1 MWMRVQAGCVVACE
15 ELYNHDRESVSVIVF
30 VSRALV
36 GLDRFVS
43 NQGLTRDTVVEM
55 ECVCV
60 CASVAKLVFTSS

>member
-1 MWMRVQAGCVVACE
+1 M
-15 ELYNHDRESVSVIVF
+15 SVTVIVF

-43 NQGLTRDTVVEM
+43 NQGLTRDTGVEM

-60 CASVAKLVFTSS
+60 FVCVCVCVCAAKLVFDSCS

>member
-1 MWMRVQAGCVVACE
+1 MIVSRCVC
-15 ELYNHDRESVSVIVF
+15 DCICVF

-43 NQGLTRDTVVEM
+43 HQGLTRDTGVEM

-60 CASVAKLVFTSS
+60 CVRAFVAKLVLTSNRS